1 VSVPLR
7 TLAER
12 ASAEVTPR
20 RAANLAELDGLLPA
34 GTLRTAVLEIA
45 DPGNG
50 SITRPGFLGVLL
62 G

>member
-12 ASAEVTPR
+12 ASAETTPR
-20 RAANLAELDGLLPA
+20 RAANLAEFDGLLPA

-45 DPGNG
+45 DPAME
-50 SITRPGFLGVLL
+50 R
-62 G
+62 